1 MECNEEGERNT
12 MKKLDWKGV
21 GQFFAVLINLITI
34 ITTTLKKAAV
44 SIEIL
49 DWLTGAG
56 KSEFVAALEKLGESY
71 KKSVPEPL
79 PVKAKT
85 GESYVIHS
93 ARVNLS
99 AQPKLPFSG
108 ATVESNTGGGMDV
121 LIEMKSDGHLYVDGK
136 KIVLHLEQGHRT
148 GSMHGHK
155 LREALR
161 GKSVMNAAL
170 LDFLKENPQ
179 FIPNYWK
186 VDEKG
191 NTRYIYFWR
200 TVFRSSDGSLYVRCL
215 YWNDGKWIADY
226 RWLGDDWSF
235 FDPAAV
241 SAS

>member
-1 MECNEEGERNT
+1 

-21 GQFFAVLINLITI
+21 GQFVAVLVNLVTI

-56 KSEFVAALEKLGESY
+56 KSEFVAVLEKLGESY
-71 KKSVPEPL
+71 KKSTPVPL
-79 PVKAKT
+79 LVKAKT
-85 GESYVIHS
+85 GEPYVIHS

-108 ATVESNTGGGMDV
+108 ATVESNTGGGTDV
-121 LIEMKSDGHLYVDGK
+121 LVELKSDGHLYMNGK
-136 KIVLHLEQGHRT
+136 KIVLHLELGQQT
-148 GSMHGHK
+148 GSMQGHK
-155 LREALR
+155 LREALT
-161 GKSVMNAAL
+161 GKSVTNAAL

-191 NTRYIYFWR
+191 NTRYIYFWG
-200 TVFRSSDGSLYVRCL
+200 TVYRSSGGNLYVRYL
-215 YWNDGKWIADY
+215 YWLGGEWVTHY
-226 RWLGDDWSF
+226 SWLAYGWGSHN
-235 FDPAAV
+235 PAAV